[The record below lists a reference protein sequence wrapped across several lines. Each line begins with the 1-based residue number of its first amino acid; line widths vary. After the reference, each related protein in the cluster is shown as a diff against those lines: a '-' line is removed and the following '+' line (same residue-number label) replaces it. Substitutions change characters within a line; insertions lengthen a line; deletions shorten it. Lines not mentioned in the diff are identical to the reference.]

1 MLRTV
6 RKITPLV
13 RALVLGTVGVV
24 SVTAAS
30 SVIMGCEDESKP
42 EYYIKRLEDPAV
54 RPAAVKRLVQFFEDA
69 MTRADK
75 NREDPNVKALLEK
88 IVPPLA
94 KAYVAGGLEDSTRFE
109 ILKLLADSRDVR
121 AKEAWVKALKDF
133 QPNVSEDEAKNA
145 ARAIAKTGVRDADA
159 LDAIIGVFMK
169 LQAGSEKGS
178 VMWKDYMESMQEIAS
193 PTWEPQLLERLNRP
207 MEIPDKDKDKDNKDK
222 ITGYRNEQFWQVTA
236 ADILGTIKSAKAVKP
251 LFKCIVNPSKAD
263 VAASA
268 VMALVKIGKPAM
280 PALSDAL
287 LGKDTEL
294 NEWAK
299 GAVKSGPEAAVIR
312 SAALV
317 IGTVGRSDG
326 VKPLIEALGN
336 AKDDATKAIISREMS
351 KLPTSPEALKAYM
364 EVIAKMP
371 VSVDLP
377 TGEVAAAMLTESITA
392 FYDPSVVDA
401 LVKRGKEAKGSDDDK
416 RTIRDATI
424 VALIQ
429 LMKKEQVELVEKTIN
444 EWAPKPDE
452 NKLEK
457 AAFAKSKETVVA
469 CGDKVECYL
478 AKIEEPALQ
487 EQKDQAAAI
496 KAAYMLGI
504 LGNDSTRNEMI
515 KRLPKIK
522 NAAIKFAVGKAIDH
536 LTPNGDKVAVDAIK
550 KVIDDNKAKGDQN
563 VIMGDAPLRQI
574 LVRIAARQ

>member
-1 MLRTV
+1 M
-6 RKITPLV
+6 
-13 RALVLGTVGVV
+13 
-24 SVTAAS
+24 
-30 SVIMGCEDESKP
+30 
-42 EYYIKRLEDPAV
+42 
-54 RPAAVKRLVQFFEDA
+54 
-69 MTRADK
+69 
-75 NREDPNVKALLEK
+75 
-88 IVPPLA
+88 
-94 KAYVAGGLEDSTRFE
+94 
-109 ILKLLADSRDVR
+109 
-121 AKEAWVKALKDF
+121 
-133 QPNVSEDEAKNA
+133 
-145 ARAIAKTGVRDADA
+145 RDADA

-377 TGEVAAAMLTESITA
+377 TGEVAAAMLTEYSTTTRLRPARSTSLRHISSGPTAGRSRLILNSTVRHICPSASI
-392 FYDPSVVDA
+392 
-401 LVKRGKEAKGSDDDK
+401 
-416 RTIRDATI
+416 
-424 VALIQ
+424 
-429 LMKKEQVELVEKTIN
+429 
-444 EWAPKPDE
+444 
-452 NKLEK
+452 
-457 AAFAKSKETVVA
+457 VVA
-469 CGDKVECYL
+469 
-478 AKIEEPALQ
+478 APPA
-487 EQKDQAAAI
+487 
-496 KAAYMLGI
+496 
-504 LGNDSTRNEMI
+504 
-515 KRLPKIK
+515 
-522 NAAIKFAVGKAIDH
+522 V
-536 LTPNGDKVAVDAIK
+536 
-550 KVIDDNKAKGDQN
+550 
-563 VIMGDAPLRQI
+563 
-574 LVRIAARQ
+574 